1 MRLLLILLISN
12 FSLSQNSDQVF
23 DSIIKYKQQRPS
35 LALEYGFEYSKITFD
50 RKPDLETVQ
59 FNGAMGEILSFLG
72 FDATALEYL
81 TRAIKLHETLPADN
95 RKFPEINELP
105 GVLLIIGN
113 IYFKN
118 QQYDKADEIFSHT
131 ISLYEKIKDEEAK
144 FFGINTAMSNRA
156 LIKEVKKDYTGAE
169 KIHLE
174 VLERRK
180 EYGKVVDIIYSMNS
194 ISSILLIKNETV
206 EAKKMLDSAQ
216 NFYIKEI
223 ENGNNNPILN
233 RNMGYGFFSFGY
245 IMQYK
250 KEFEKAIIYLNKSK
264 TYLKDFPSDL
274 AAIGSRLAECNLGLN
289 NIEEAEKIAIK
300 NLQFKNL
307 NEQEKTYNYR
317 VLEKIYKRKKMDK
330 KLLMVKDSLI
340 LMATGFSKIKT
351 TKSLN
356 NFETEIKLANSLREL
371 NESKI
376 KHNTYLYI
384 SIICFIILIS
394 AIFGIRINYNLQK
407 EVASR
412 LEAEKKLISSELSQK
427 NRELVSKTNFI
438 LQRNEYLKKI
448 QGKLDSDQ
456 FNTDETKSVAFNLNS
471 VISSEKLYKDFDK
484 MFVNVYPN
492 FYLELNKVAK
502 LSTTDLRLASLI
514 KMNHNNNEIAIISG
528 VSLKPLRVNAI
539 DFQKN

>member
-250 KEFEKAIIYLNKSK
+250 KSL
-264 TYLKDFPSDL
+264 
-274 AAIGSRLAECNLGLN
+274 
-289 NIEEAEKIAIK
+289 
-300 NLQFKNL
+300 
-307 NEQEKTYNYR
+307 
-317 VLEKIYKRKKMDK
+317 K
-330 KLLMVKDSLI
+330 KLS
-340 LMATGFSKIKT
+340 F
-351 TKSLN
+351 
-356 NFETEIKLANSLREL
+356 
-371 NESKI
+371 
-376 KHNTYLYI
+376 I
-384 SIICFIILIS
+384 SINPKLTLKIS
-394 AIFGIRINYNLQK
+394 PQI
-407 EVASR
+407 
-412 LEAEKKLISSELSQK
+412 
-427 NRELVSKTNFI
+427 
-438 LQRNEYLKKI
+438 
-448 QGKLDSDQ
+448 
-456 FNTDETKSVAFNLNS
+456 
-471 VISSEKLYKDFDK
+471 
-484 MFVNVYPN
+484 
-492 FYLELNKVAK
+492 
-502 LSTTDLRLASLI
+502 
-514 KMNHNNNEIAIISG
+514 
-528 VSLKPLRVNAI
+528 
-539 DFQKN
+539 